1 MGIKKFK
8 PTTNGRRW
16 MSVSSFEEI
25 TASKPNKS
33 LTVKLKKHAGRNHTW
48 RITVRH
54 QGWGHAQKYRLIDFY
69 SVDKKWVKARV
80 ETIEYD
86 PYRTA
91 YIALLCYFDWER
103 RYVLAH
109 KDMKVWDTVI
119 TDEKAPLKEGNR
131 MEIWNMPTW
140 VSIYNLELI
149 VGEWAAS
156 IRSAGTFGTIYSQ
169 EGEYTQ
175 VKMPS
180 GEIRLVHK
188 KCYATLWQVSNEFHD
203 QVILGKAGRSR
214 WLWKRPRV
222 WGKDMNPVDHPHG
235 GWEWHSPIWMKAP
248 KTPWWRVALWAKTR
262 SRKKTTNRW
271 ILRTRKGKLMIK
283 S

>member
-16 MSVSSFEEI
+16 MTGLTYEEL
-25 TASKPNKS
+25 TTSTPYKP
-33 LTVKLKKHAGRNHTW
+33 LTIKLPKHSGRNSSW

-54 QGWGHAQKYRLIDFY
+54 QGGGHAKRYRIVDFIGY
-69 SVDKKWVKARV
+69 DKKDIVAKV

-91 YIALLCYFDWER
+91 FIALVCYTDWER

-109 KDMKVWDTVI
+109 SEMKVGDKIVTS
-119 TDEKAPLKEGNR
+119 EKTELKAWNR
-131 MEIWNMPTW
+131 MEIGNIPTW
-140 VSIYNLELI
+140 LQVYNVEMI
-149 VGEWAAS
+149 VGQGSSAV
-156 IRSAGTFGTIYSQ
+156 RSAGSFATIVSQ

-188 KCYATLWQVSNEFHD
+188 KCYATLGQVSNLDHSSV
-203 QVILGKAGRSR
+203 VIWKAWRSR
-214 WLWKRPRV
+214 WMWKRPTV
-222 WGKDMNPVDHPHG
+222 LGKSMNPVDHPHG
-235 GWEWHSPIWMKAP
+235 GWEGHSPIGMKAP
-248 KTPWWRVALWAKTR
+248 KTPWWMPALGYKTR
-262 SRKKTTNRW
+262 SRKKTTSRW
-271 ILRTRKGKLMIK
+271 ILKTRDWKLMV
-283 S
+283 